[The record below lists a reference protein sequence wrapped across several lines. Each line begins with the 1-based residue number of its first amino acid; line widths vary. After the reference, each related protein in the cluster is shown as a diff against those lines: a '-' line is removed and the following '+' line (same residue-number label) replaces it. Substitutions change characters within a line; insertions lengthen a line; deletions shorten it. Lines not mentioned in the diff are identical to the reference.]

1 LKTTCHTLLLALGLL
16 ACAPGAS
23 AADQAPSAAAR
34 PASLGKTA
42 SGTQP
47 RQAAGPALQQAASR
61 AGAEAV
67 HQAAALSPARRQER
81 DDLLKSGE
89 AALSRRDVAAA
100 LQDFDRASLILHA
113 ADTEMALIRSYM
125 QGGEYRRALAFG
137 AHTAGAH
144 LDVEEGTA
152 LYAWLLHIGGQGAV
166 AQRLISEATS
176 AINSGSSHGA
186 GQSLVASVQ
195 GQLKSA
201 HPRASG
207 PLLAPPLRLAP
218 YGESK
223 GLPATARVAGS
234 GLLLASGTQALVPLA
249 LPPLPKSNGALWVR
263 NGLGQLSRVTLRQR
277 MPALG
282 LALLQLQTP
291 LPAAPIVL
299 APADAFPGSVG
310 FAVEYVAA
318 PDATPA
324 WPLLRTG
331 FMGSVVK
338 QDAEKRLLG
347 IDMPPGPRGGPVF
360 DAAGRLAGLASP
372 GQVGQPDQLVTAS
385 QLRKALGDRVA
396 APAGSTAPMSMD
408 HIYETSL
415 RATLQLIASR

>member
-1 LKTTCHTLLLALGLL
+1 LRTTYHALLLGVGIGLL
-16 ACAPGAS
+16 IIALGAS
-23 AADQAPSAAAR
+23 AADPAP
-34 PASLGKTA
+34 
-42 SGTQP
+42 QP
-47 RQAAGPALQQAASR
+47 AASR
-61 AGAEAV
+61 AGAEAA
-67 HQAAALSPARRQER
+67 HQAAALPAARRQER

-100 LQDFDRASLILHA
+100 LRDFDRASLILHA

-166 AQRLISEATS
+166 AQRLISEA
-176 AINSGSSHGA
+176 SGHGA
-186 GQSLVASVQ
+186 GQLLVASVQ

-201 HPRASG
+201 QPRATGS
-207 PLLAPPLRLAP
+207 LLAPPLRLAP

-223 GLPATARVAGS
+223 GLPASARVAGS
-234 GLLLASGTQALVPLA
+234 GLLMASGKQALVPLA
-249 LPPLPKSNGALWVR
+249 LLSHVPRSGPMWVR
-263 NGLGQLSRVTLRQR
+263 NGLGQLSPAKLHQR
-277 MPALG
+277 LPALG
-282 LALLQLQTP
+282 LALLQLQTA
-291 LPAAPIVL
+291 LPAAPIAL
-299 APADAFPGSVG
+299 APADAFAGSVG

-338 QDAEKRLLG
+338 QEAEKRLLG

-360 DAAGRLAGLASP
+360 DAAGRLAGLARP
-372 GQVGQPDQLVTAS
+372 GQPGQPDQLVTAS
-385 QLRKALGDRVA
+385 QLRKALGDTVA
-396 APAGSTAPMSMD
+396 APLPAGAAPPVAMD
-408 HIYETSL
+408 QIYESSL
-415 RATLQLIASR
+415 RTTLQLIATGR